1 MKEQGGEAALPK
13 GDPVGDLATK
23 TIEFLVEQDEWR
35 ELAELPRPQRRA
47 AMKELAQRLYTLPIM
62 DGINTVPRQVRRK
75 AAKQLGNVAR
85 DLARK
90 EVLQAVAMRE
100 EQILR
105 DAAAVGYAQREAEL
119 QQAVADELVS
129 PEAAAKA
136 AADRVLAEGGTIE
149 TAKLE
154 AIEAA
159 SVAEL
164 DKAAMLEGD
173 VPVVA
178 GEANT
183 ALAEDDDP
191 ALD

>member
-1 MKEQGGEAALPK
+1 
-13 GDPVGDLATK
+13 
-23 TIEFLVEQDEWR
+23 
-35 ELAELPRPQRRA
+35 
-47 AMKELAQRLYTLPIM
+47 
-62 DGINTVPRQVRRK
+62 
-75 AAKQLGNVAR
+75 
-85 DLARK
+85 
-90 EVLQAVAMRE
+90 
-100 EQILR
+100 
-105 DAAAVGYAQREAEL
+105 
-119 QQAVADELVS
+119 VADELVS

>member
-1 MKEQGGEAALPK
+1 
-13 GDPVGDLATK
+13 
-23 TIEFLVEQDEWR
+23 
-35 ELAELPRPQRRA
+35 
-47 AMKELAQRLYTLPIM
+47 MKELAQRLYTLPIM

-173 VPVVA
+173 
-178 GEANT
+178 
-183 ALAEDDDP
+183 P

>member
-13 GDPVGDLATK
+13 GDPVSDLATK
-23 TIEFLVEQDEWR
+23 AIEWLVEQDEWR
-35 ELAELPRPQRRA
+35 ALAELPRQQRRA
-47 AMKELAQRLYTLPIM
+47 SMKELAQRLYTLPIM

-75 AAKQLGNVAR
+75 AAKQLGNAAR